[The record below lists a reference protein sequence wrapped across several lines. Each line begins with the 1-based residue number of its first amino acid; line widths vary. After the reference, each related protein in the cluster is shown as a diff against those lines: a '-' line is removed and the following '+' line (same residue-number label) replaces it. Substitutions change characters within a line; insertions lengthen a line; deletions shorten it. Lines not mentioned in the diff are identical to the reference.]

1 MKFIIL
7 TLLITVSLIAAD
19 ATKAA
24 KSLGIYNNYT
34 QALKD
39 AKLNNKL
46 MVFIVVWDPCKA
58 CDSLVSKT
66 LTDERVQAKFKDSVV
81 LILDYKA
88 EMPQKFR
95 VQMAPHIY
103 YLNPMNEEILLES
116 VGRVSAEDFLN
127 KYQDTKDFL

>member
-24 KSLGIYNNYT
+24 KSLGIYNDYN

-39 AKLNNKL
+39 AKSNNKL
-46 MVFIVVWDPCKA
+46 MVFVIVWDPCKA
-58 CDSLVSKT
+58 CDSLVSWT
-66 LTDERVQAKFKDSVV
+66 LTDKRVQEKFKDSIV

-103 YLNPMNEEILLES
+103 YVNPINEEVLLES
-116 VGRVSAEDFLN
+116 VGRISAEDFLN
-127 KYQDTKDFL
+127 EYQDAKDFL

>member
-19 ATKAA
+19 ATRAA
-24 KSLGIYNNYT
+24 KDLGIYNDYN

-46 MVFIVVWDPCKA
+46 MVFVVVWDPCKA
-58 CDSLVSKT
+58 CDSLVSGT
-66 LTDERVQAKFKDSVV
+66 LTDKRVQEKFKDSVV

-88 EMPQKFR
+88 NMPKKFR

-103 YLNPMNEEILLES
+103 YVNPMNEEVLLES
-116 VGRVSAEDFLN
+116 VGRISAEDFLN
-127 KYQDTKDFL
+127 EYQDAKDFL